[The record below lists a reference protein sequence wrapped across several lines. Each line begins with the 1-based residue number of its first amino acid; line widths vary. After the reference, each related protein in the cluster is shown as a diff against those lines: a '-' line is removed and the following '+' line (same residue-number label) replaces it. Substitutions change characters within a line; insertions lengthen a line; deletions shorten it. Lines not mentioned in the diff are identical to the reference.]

1 MYKEFGCL
9 RGQTQRFPWGAE
21 VREAESPLLGGDRL
35 HCHVS
40 VFKNKNRTG
49 NSASVWWLVSPPT
62 PTAIPKSFHSVPSI
76 CRAVLVN
83 IPSLRKEEESTEK
96 KENPKRQ
103 HYTASTHRGRRAR
116 GRGRRSVSCP
126 SHSHPVGGG
135 LPTRSRPPPSWQASR
150 WENGVGAEAGLQGT
164 PGGGA
169 VLGTQRTPPP
179 AAASFQRA
187 SAWWSPEART
197 RRPGTPA
204 TSRGGGH
211 SGVQVVQLLLPPCPG
226 EN

>member
-1 MYKEFGCL
+1 MYKESGCL

-21 VREAESPLLGGDRL
+21 VREAESPSWEGTGSTVACRFLKIKTGPETARPFGGW
-35 HCHVS
+35 C
-40 VFKNKNRTG
+40 
-49 NSASVWWLVSPPT
+49 PPT
-62 PTAIPKSFHSVPSI
+62 PTAIPKSFHSVPSV

-83 IPSLRKEEESTEK
+83 IPSLKKEEESTEQ
-96 KENPKRQ
+96 KENPKLQR
-103 HYTASTHRGRRAR
+103 YTASTHGGRRAR

-169 VLGTQRTPPP
+169 VLGTQCAPPP
-179 AAASFQRA
+179 AAASLQRV
-187 SAWWSPEART
+187 SAWWSPA
-197 RRPGTPA
+197 A
-204 TSRGGGH
+204 
-211 SGVQVVQLLLPPCPG
+211 
-226 EN
+226 